1 MKCDLKDT
9 TFLFL
14 IRLDSIQ
21 RLENLLAVVDYLHQ
35 NFETNIHLLEASAY
49 DNGVIKRLTSNKIRY
64 QYLEDKDPI
73 LYKTKYY
80 NKMACEAKT
89 PFLGIW
95 DADVIVEHGHI
106 EKSIQFLRTGV
117 ADVVYPYNGKALD
130 TGYILRDYY
139 LKKRKINVLKR
150 NKAKMN
156 LLHDKLLYGCGL
168 FIKKEKFIWAGM
180 DNEIYYGWGNE
191 DFDRFYKYETLR
203 LNICRTDNCLYHLS
217 HNRQIN
223 SQYRSAL
230 FQNISI
236 AELEKT
242 KNSSCDEL
250 INKINKYRNCFDL
263 KKAFTSR

>member
-1 MKCDLKDT
+1 MKYNLKDT

-21 RLENLLAVVDYLHQ
+21 RLENLLAVIDYLHQ
-35 NFETNIHLLEASAY
+35 KFETHIHILEASAY
-49 DNGVIKRLTSNKIRY
+49 NNGVVKRLAGNKICY
-64 QYLEDKDPI
+64 QYLKDKDPI

-80 NKMACEAKT
+80 NKMACEVDT

-95 DADVIVEHGHI
+95 DADVLVESTHI
-106 EKSIQFLRTGV
+106 EKAIQFLRSGA

-139 LKKRKINVLKR
+139 LNKRTINVLNR
-150 NKAKMN
+150 NKTKMN
-156 LLHDKLLYGCGL
+156 LLHDKLLYGCGI

-203 LNICRTDNCLYHLS
+203 LNIYRTENCLFHLS
-217 HNRQIN
+217 HDRQIN

-230 FQNISI
+230 FQKISV

-242 KNSSCDEL
+242 KNSSYDEL
-250 INKINKYRNCFDL
+250 INKINK
-263 KKAFTSR
+263 SI